1 MKDLPEIVILK
12 MGVIST
18 VVFMFMLAVIP
29 LEIME
34 VHTLTYIWAAT
45 NIALLLLPV
54 LISVLRI

>member
-12 MGVIST
+12 MGVVST
-18 VVFMFMLAVIP
+18 VVFMLMIVVIP
-29 LEIME
+29 FIIVATHM
-34 VHTLTYIWAAT
+34 LTYIWAAI